1 MHGAKIRSLRGIA
14 AVEVT
19 LNAQT
24 RRFREALALRSDG
37 RFRLETLGAFGLPV
51 LIIAFDGSRVVVH
64 DASNQA
70 GLSPDGCELLNRL
83 LGFDLPPAVL
93 AHLLAGLPPW
103 PVMASAFVSYLPSRG
118 TYLLEEEYNNSVQRL
133 YLDPSGIL
141 RGGEIWKGRKGLRFD
156 FSAVREVQ
164 GISVPMGITLTQ
176 VSRPVSI
183 TVTYQTIEVNPILA
197 DRLFSFPLS
206 PPAENG
212 GC

>member
-1 MHGAKIRSLRGIA
+1 
-14 AVEVT
+14 
-19 LNAQT
+19 
-24 RRFREALALRSDG
+24 
-37 RFRLETLGAFGLPV
+37 
-51 LIIAFDGSRVVVH
+51 
-64 DASNQA
+64 
-70 GLSPDGCELLNRL
+70 
-83 LGFDLPPAVL
+83 
-93 AHLLAGLPPW
+93 
-103 PVMASAFVSYLPSRG
+103 MASAFVSYLPSRG